1 MGCILRAAT
10 QALPCAATE
19 EDGSRM
25 KEKLRRILWIA
36 AAVVLILNGA
46 LFAADSLSSRRTL
59 TLNTEVHF
67 VDVGQGDAS
76 LLLSGGEAV
85 LIDAGTAQTGDALV
99 RYLKSLGVTEL
110 YAAVASHPHADH
122 IGGMTQVLNAFPV
135 EHFYMGPE
143 TQNTTTYNNM
153 LDALESQGIRPTIPA
168 MGETLSFSSGATLT
182 FVGPADDV
190 PADSLNN
197 RSLIALFSTGAQ
209 RVLFMGDA
217 EAPAEQSLLAHHPD
231 LSCDVLKVGHHGAA
245 TSSTEDFLRA
255 IQPSTAVICCG
266 ADNDYG
272 HPSEQT
278 LQNLSLAGVDDVR
291 ITAEDGT
298 VVLPLNPPSDSKE
311 NAA

>member
-1 MGCILRAAT
+1 
-10 QALPCAATE
+10 
-19 EDGSRM
+19 M